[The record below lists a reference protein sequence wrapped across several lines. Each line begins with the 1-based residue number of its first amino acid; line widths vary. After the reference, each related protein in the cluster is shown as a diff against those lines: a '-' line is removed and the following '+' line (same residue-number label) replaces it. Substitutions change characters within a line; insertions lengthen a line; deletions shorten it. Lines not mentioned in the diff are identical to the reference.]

1 MKNGWE
7 WEYKPHP
14 KILPQYLDVIATV
27 AAIVHI
33 DKNMV

>member
-1 MKNGWE
+1 MLWKDGCE

-14 KILPQYLDVIATV
+14 KI
-27 AAIVHI
+27 AAIAAAMHI